1 MSRGGDLSRA
11 KSAGAT
17 PIGSPT
23 LPDNFT
29 LLQVTPRLDAGGV
42 EQATLDMAAAMA
54 RAGRRSL
61 VASHGGRLQGALTES
76 GAEFIRLPV
85 DSKNPVIMA
94 ANAARLAGVIAREK
108 VSLIHVRSRAPA
120 FSARMAARATGVPM
134 VGAYHGIYGTG
145 SRLKRW
151 YNAVMTRGDLTIANS
166 AFTRAHLMAQHA
178 LASAKVVVVFEG
190 IDTTRFDPAV
200 VSPGR
205 VAAVRAAWGLA
216 PSDRRAV
223 ILLAARL
230 TDWKGQRVAVEAVGR
245 LPERDNTVL
254 ILAGGGE
261 GSGYAA
267 SIEAAAAVAGI
278 SDNVRLV
285 GPCDDMPA
293 AFLAADLVIA
303 PSTKAES
310 FGRGVVE
317 AAAMGRPA
325 LASRLG
331 AHAETVVHGQ
341 TGWLVA
347 PGDADAWTHAIGVA
361 LATEADTRAAMGAAA
376 RARAERLYSLTAMC
390 EATFEV
396 YRRVVEGRP

>member
-1 MSRGGDLSRA
+1 MA

-17 PIGSPT
+17 PIGSPI

-42 EQATLDMAAAMA
+42 EQATLDMAAAVA

-61 VASHGGRLQGALTES
+61 VASHGGRLDGALAES
-76 GAEFIRLPV
+76 GARLIRLPTH
-85 DSKNPVIMA
+85 SKNPVVMA
-94 ANAARLAGVIAREK
+94 ANGARLAAVIAREK
-108 VSLIHVRSRAPA
+108 VSLVHVRSRAPA
-120 FSARMAARATGVPM
+120 FSALMAARATGVPL
-134 VGAYHGIYGTG
+134 VATFHGVYGARTP
-145 SRLKRW
+145 LKRW

-166 AFTRAHLMAQHA
+166 AFTRAHLMAQYA
-178 LASAKVVVVFEG
+178 LAPAKVVVVFEG
-190 IDTTRFDPAV
+190 VDTARFDPTA

-261 GSGYAA
+261 GAGYAA

-303 PSTKAES
+303 PSTKPES
-310 FGRGVVE
+310 FGRSVVE

-347 PGDADAWTHAIGVA
+347 PGDPDAWTRAIQVA
-361 LATEADTRAAMGAAA
+361 LDIGADARAGMGAAA
-376 RARAERLYSLTAMC
+376 RVRAERLYSLTAMC
-390 EATFEV
+390 EATFAV
-396 YRRVVEGRP
+396 YRRALEGRA